1 MPTLPETSEPAA
13 IPDTAA
19 PPETAVPASTAAPP
33 ARPESPAAPDPM
45 RLYPDVHGPRSGRAQ
60 VQQVVFLKPL
70 VQHPLT
76 SVGEY
81 TYYVDPAD
89 PTGFERNNVLFH
101 YGPERLVIGR
111 FCALARGVRF
121 IMNAANHAM
130 GGASTFP
137 FPIFGDGWLR
147 HMDVLDRREAGR
159 DTVLGNDV
167 WLGTGVTIMP
177 GVTIGDGAIVAAM
190 SVVASDIPPYAV
202 AAGNPAR
209 VVRRRFDDEEIETL
223 LRIAWWEW
231 PIEVI
236 SEYAPVIMTGSAAE
250 LAAVAREHGLP
261 AAAPPVTRG
270 TTTA

>member
-1 MPTLPETSEPAA
+1 
-13 IPDTAA
+13 
-19 PPETAVPASTAAPP
+19 
-33 ARPESPAAPDPM
+33 M
-45 RLYPDVHGPRSGRAQ
+45 RLYPDIHGPKFGRAQ

-70 VQHPLT
+70 AQHPLT

-81 TYYVDPAD
+81 TYYADPED

-121 IMNAANHAM
+121 IMNAANHTM

-137 FPIFGDGWLR
+137 FPMFGDGWLR
-147 HMDVLDRREAGR
+147 HMDLLADREPGG

-167 WLGTGVTIMP
+167 WLGAGVTVMP
-177 GVTIGDGAIVAAM
+177 GATIGDGAIVAAM

-209 VVRRRFDDEEIETL
+209 VVRRRFAGEEIEA
-223 LRIAWWEW
+223 LRKIAWWNW

-236 SEYAPVIMTGSAAE
+236 SENIPVIMAGGAAE
-250 LAAVAREHGLP
+250 LAAVAAGHGLP
-261 AAAPPVTRG
+261 ADAVLAAEGAVTS
-270 TTTA
+270 